1 MTRNGKIAR
10 LPDAIREQ
18 LNQRLLDGKQGK
30 DLVEW
35 LNGLPEVQ
43 TVMQASFEGRPI
55 TEDNVSEWKNGG
67 YLVWASG
74 QRMWN
79 TVCSFMDGTTALR
92 GAAKGGLTD
101 RMALMLAAAMAG
113 QMQQLETLPD
123 GIEKAK
129 IWRELRISLLAL
141 RRSELYAER
150 LKIERIKH
158 PDPKKAKKE
167 RKLTPEEKKAR
178 FRKILGIGEG
188 YDGSKNPELTR
199 SPFAQNRPQSASIG
213 PNRSE
218 SEQ

>member
-10 LPDAIREQ
+10 LPEALREQ
-18 LNQRLLDGKQGK
+18 LNQRLLDGEQGK
-30 DLVEW
+30 QLVLW
-35 LNGLPEVQ
+35 LNELPKVQ
-43 TVMQASFEGRPI
+43 AVMKSAFEGRPI
-55 TEDNVSEWKNGG
+55 TEDNLSEWKNGG

-79 TVCSFMDGTTALR
+79 TVCSFMDGTKALR
-92 GAAKGGLTD
+92 AAAKGGLTD

-113 QMQQLETLPD
+113 QMQQLESMPD

-158 PDPKKAKKE
+158 PACAKPKK
-167 RKLTPEEKKAR
+167 RRPLTPEEEKQR
-178 FRKILGIGEG
+178 IRRILGLGPG

-199 SPFAQNRPQSASIG
+199 SPFAQDRPQSASIG

-218 SEQ
+218 SE